1 MDILKKAITKYRW
14 ALLVAAVGVLLMLLP
29 TSSEAEPQEPEIIQE
44 ETVSLARELE
54 EILSRIDGVGQVKV
68 LLSIAEGERTI
79 YQYDEGT
86 GLDTVIITDE
96 NRAQTPV
103 VQQVLPPVYQ
113 GAVIVC
119 QGAGSASVKLMVVE
133 AVAAVTGLRS
143 DQISVLKMK

>member
-1 MDILKKAITKYRW
+1 MDILKKTITKYRW

-29 TSSEAEPQEPEIIQE
+29 TSSEAEPQESEIIQE
-44 ETVSLARELE
+44 ETVSLAQELE

>member
-29 TSSEAEPQEPEIIQE
+29 TSSEAEPQESEIIQE

-54 EILSRIDGVGQVKV
+54 EILSKIDGVGQVKV
-68 LLSIAEGERTI
+68 LLSIAEGERTV

>member
-29 TSSEAEPQEPEIIQE
+29 TSSEAEPQESEIIQE
-44 ETVSLARELE
+44 ETVSLAQELE
-54 EILSRIDGVGQVKV
+54 EILSKIDGVGQVKV

>member
-54 EILSRIDGVGQVKV
+54 EILSKIDGVGQVKV
-68 LLSIAEGERTI
+68 LLSIAEGERTV

>member
-29 TSSEAEPQEPEIIQE
+29 TSSEAEPQESEIIQE
-44 ETVSLARELE
+44 ETVSLAQELE

>member
-29 TSSEAEPQEPEIIQE
+29 TSSEAEPQESEIIQE
-44 ETVSLARELE
+44 ETVSLAQELE

-68 LLSIAEGERTI
+68 LLSIAEGERTV

>member
-44 ETVSLARELE
+44 ETVSLAQELE

>member
-44 ETVSLARELE
+44 ETVSLAQELE

-68 LLSIAEGERTI
+68 LLSIAEGERTV